1 MPFISAAT
9 TGLMVAKGSSVLMTG
24 SKFMPLVS
32 AASSAICAYLPMAA
46 MVTGTNVVVGPGAG
60 TYMGRVI
67 GAVPSAMSSL
77 MLAKAALSGISGRDT
92 KKLFDAVS
100 FGVCQTL
107 QTTAMSQGSVI
118 GGGPGAGQG
127 KILALVP
134 TVLQGLIMAQMA
146 GKQIMGSKTMAIV
159 GAMAFGIC
167 MHIMSTATVVTTCI
181 GAAAGPPAGP
191 VPVPTAPGI
200 GRLM

>member
-1 MPFISAAT
+1 MPFVSPAMS
-9 TGLMVAKGSSVLMTG
+9 GLMMAKGLSAQMTG
-24 SKFMPLVS
+24 SKFQPIVS
-32 AASSAICAYLPMAA
+32 AVSSAVCSYLPMAPIV
-46 MVTGTNVVVGPGAG
+46 MGTNVVVGPGAG
-60 TYMGRVI
+60 TYIGRII

-107 QTTAMSQGSVI
+107 LTTAMSQGSVI

-127 KILALVP
+127 KILNLVP
-134 TVLQGLIMAQMA
+134 TVLQALIMAQMA
-146 GKQIMGSKTMAIV
+146 GKQLMGSKTMAIV

-167 MHIMSTATVVTTCI
+167 MHVMSSATVVTTCI

-200 GRLM
+200 GRII